1 MTQSSIIDL
10 PKQLQCLVNKTL
22 RLFGEY
28 LFSNFKATYSV
39 HWFHQCFANLWF
51 HQAPPPLNLQ
61 TDQAPPPFLVN
72 SPLAFHEA
80 PPPQKNWTFQ

>member
-51 HQAPPPLNLQ
+51 HQAPPPPPPPLNLQ
-61 TDQAPPPFLVN
+61 TDQAPPSFFSQLPISF
-72 SPLAFHEA
+72 S
-80 PPPQKNWTFQ
+80 